1 MDEIK
6 NTMDEPKSATSPRWS
21 GTVKLVIGLL
31 TASIVIYLLFRFQ
44 AYLAPLLLSFLLA
57 YLFHPLASYINRRFK
72 IPWRV
77 VSTLLFVFLFLLIM
91 GLLTWGGIS
100 IVEQVQNLVAYLQK
114 LLIDL
119 PTFFQGL
126 SEKPVLIGPF
136 TLDFSRI
143 DLNVVWEQLQGI
155 VQPILSNI
163 GSLIGSIASGAA
175 TTIVGLIFII
185 LIAYFIMIESD
196 GVRGQM
202 INFTLPNY
210 QEDLKRIGNQLSKI
224 WNAFLRGQLIVFA
237 ITVAVYSVFLSILGV
252 RYFFLLAILAGL
264 ARFVPYVGPFVA
276 WTTYGLVALFQ
287 TNYFGLLPFPYALLV
302 VGIAWVTDL
311 FMDNYVSP
319 RIMSNALKVH
329 PAAVLVMVIISAS
342 LFGFIGVLLSAPL
355 LASLKLIFTYI
366 FRKLMDLDPWEG
378 LQTIPPPVPIRKSF
392 QKFVNKVKKIFTRKN
407 SKKSTKLLSTT
418 TERIVDSDNQ
428 KRS

>member
-6 NTMDEPKSATSPRWS
+6 NTMNEPKSANSPRWS

-77 VSTLLFVFLFLLIM
+77 VSTLLFVFIFILIM

-143 DLNVVWEQLQGI
+143 DLNVVWEQLQGV

-185 LIAYFIMIESD
+185 LIAYFIMNESD

-224 WNAFLRGQLIVFA
+224 WNAFLRGQLVVFA

-392 QKFVNKVKKIFTRKN
+392 QIFVNKVKKIFTRKN
-407 SKKSTKLLSTT
+407 SKKSTEHLSTT